1 MRSIHVVRR
10 VAVLRRVQNS
20 AQQKQQHQ
28 QRRYRANAVRSE
40 TTKQTKTTTT
50 ITATREKP
58 RRHTP
63 LLLPGFR
70 GGLSSAELVEAL
82 PIYARAPQTPMS
94 LRTLFEFGMHPTPPR
109 VMLSAQFL
117 HQELA
122 VRLAHRAHEL
132 ATLPHGLNKMR
143 SVRKVRKM
151 YEGSF
156 GALLRQK
163 RPRDAETESAI
174 SDTMTTMLHRHE
186 DVVKLVA
193 RGVLELK
200 QTMKVNTGDIEIQ
213 RFLDRF
219 YSSRIGMRMLIAQHL
234 AIRESTAREGYV
246 GIINSKCAPAEVILD
261 AAEAVRSL
269 AYRHYGDAP
278 DVKITG
284 ATALTFPYVDSY
296 LFFPMFE
303 LLKNS
308 VRATIETHE
317 NADSIP
323 NVRVV
328 IAGGEEDVTI
338 KISDEG
344 GGIKRSAMAKV
355 WTYLF
360 TSAEVSPNELLHVS
374 DSDMDSSGSDDD
386 DLGANELGVSHVAG
400 YRMGMDPIAGFG
412 YGLPLSRLYARYF
425 GGDLTLVSMEGYG
438 TDAYLHV
445 CKLGDKQERLY

>member
-1 MRSIHVVRR
+1 MDAVMRTP
-10 VAVLRRVQNS
+10 A
-20 AQQKQQHQ
+20 A
-28 QRRYRANAVRSE
+28 RRYATEALRFANAARGSNSE
-40 TTKQTKTTTT
+40 SWRK
-50 ITATREKP
+50 
-58 RRHTP
+58 RRP
-63 LLLPGFR
+63 LQQLPGFC
-70 GGLSSAELVEAL
+70 GGLSSAELAEAL
-82 PIYARAPQTPMS
+82 PVYARAPQTPTS
-94 LRTLFEFGMHPTPPR
+94 LRTLFEFGLHPTPQR

-132 ATLPHGLNKMR
+132 ASLPLGLNKMP
-143 SVRKVRKM
+143 SVRKVHRM
-151 YEGSF
+151 YESSF
-156 GALLRQK
+156 AALLRQR
-163 RPRDAETESAI
+163 RPRDTDTESAL
-174 SDTMTTMLHRHE
+174 SDTMTTILHRHE

-200 QTMKVNTGDIEIQ
+200 AVQHVNTNNEDIQ

-234 AIRESTAREGYV
+234 AIRESSARENYV
-246 GIINSKCAPAEVILD
+246 GIINSKCAPEEVILD

-278 DVKITG
+278 EVEITG
-284 ATALTFPYVDSY
+284 ALGLRFPYVDSY

-308 VRATIETHE
+308 VRATVEAHE
-317 NADSIP
+317 NADSFP
-323 NVRVV
+323 NVRVA

-344 GGIKRSAMAKV
+344 GGIKRSAMPSI

-360 TSAEVSPNELLHVS
+360 TTAEVSPHDLLHVS
-374 DSDMDSSGSDDD
+374 DSELGDSSDSDENGFDDVDVAGSSP
-386 DLGANELGVSHVAG
+386 GAG

-445 CKLGDKQERLY
+445 CKLGDKQEILY